1 MQVQLLR
8 PLFMKKLYWAVL
20 YSFVIL
26 ASFVAHVANAPAAQV
41 QSSVEDVVFEVLI
54 TPPPTPTPEPTP
66 TPFVWDGPVLN
77 AYNGTVEGPSG
88 KETYYNLPMDYVVY
102 LMRNLGY
109 SEEEYPYWVRDDGC
123 KMFGDYI
130 MCAAALDIRPK
141 GTILESSLGTC
152 MVCDTGEFI
161 YWNHTQIDIAV
172 NW

>member
-1 MQVQLLR
+1 MR
-8 PLFMKKLYWAVL
+8 KLYWIVL
-20 YSFVIL
+20 LGFVIL
-26 ASFVAHVANAPAAQV
+26 SSYVIHKIDEPAAPV
-41 QSSVEDVVFEVLI
+41 PSSVEDIAFEATI
-54 TPPPTPTPEPTP
+54 TPAPSPTPEPTP
-66 TPFVWDGPVLN
+66 TPYVWDGPVLN
-77 AYNGTVEGPSG
+77 AYIGTVEGPSG

-102 LMRNLGY
+102 LMRELGY

-161 YWNHTQIDIAV
+161 YTNHTQIDIAV

>member
-1 MQVQLLR
+1 
-8 PLFMKKLYWAVL
+8 MKRLYWVVL
-20 YSFVIL
+20 LSFVGL
-26 ASFVAHVANAPAAQV
+26 AALISCRQAEEAPA
-41 QSSVEDVVFEVLI
+41 
-54 TPPPTPTPEPTP
+54 PTPIIIVTATPEPTFTPEPTP
-66 TPFVWDGPVLN
+66 TPYVWDGPVLN
-77 AYNGTVEGPSG
+77 AYVGTVEGPSG

-102 LMRNLGY
+102 LMRELGY

-152 MVCDTGEFI
+152 MVCDTGEFVK
-161 YWNHTQIDIAV
+161 WNHTQIDIAV